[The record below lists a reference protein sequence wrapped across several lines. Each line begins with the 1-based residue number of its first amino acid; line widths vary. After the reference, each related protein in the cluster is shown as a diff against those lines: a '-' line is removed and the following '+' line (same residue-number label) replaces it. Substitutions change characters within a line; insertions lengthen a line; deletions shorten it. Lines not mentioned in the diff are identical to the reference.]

1 MGSARTSFLNLSKS
15 RTLGAA
21 AALSRCSRFTCRLN
35 TRGTAAAAL
44 LSARAEERPPAHAVS
59 TAQRAIDVISA
70 AMASKCV
77 CALVDAHVTRS
88 ASCALQMEDQQQY
101 SYVSRSDK
109 RACWQCVMWMWMWM
123 SGGCVDGGTNDD
135 STPSVSS
142 SHQQTGGCDQLQGHK
157 LRGTTLV
164 ATHHM
169 HLGTWNLESTVSRL
183 QLFFLSSKFLA
194 ITFGDHSLVRHG
206 GAWRDQTLAGS
217 AGIPLGEARS

>member
-1 MGSARTSFLNLSKS
+1 VGSARTSFLNLSKS

-59 TAQRAIDVISA
+59 AAQRAIDVISA

-88 ASCALQMEDQQQY
+88 ASCALKMEDAT
-101 SYVSRSDK
+101 VSRSDK

-157 LRGTTLV
+157 LKGTTLV
-164 ATHHM
+164 ATRCNHTQT
-169 HLGTWNLESTVSRL
+169 LETWNSVS
-183 QLFFLSSKFLA
+183 
-194 ITFGDHSLVRHG
+194 
-206 GAWRDQTLAGS
+206 
-217 AGIPLGEARS
+217 